1 MTLFAEAMTGAQIVQ
16 AIVDIIVSAIVPI
29 GKAIGAGLSDLA
41 TALFIGE
48 AGLTVFGTLIIVFA
62 AISLGFALTRWVLN
76 FVTSLGNRNR

>member
-1 MTLFAEAMTGAQIVQ
+1 MTVLAEGLTGAQIVA
-16 AIVDIIVSAIVPI
+16 AIVEIIVSAIAPI
-29 GKAIGAGLSDLA
+29 GKSIGSALSELA

-48 AGLTVFGTLIIVFA
+48 AGLTVFGTLVIVFA